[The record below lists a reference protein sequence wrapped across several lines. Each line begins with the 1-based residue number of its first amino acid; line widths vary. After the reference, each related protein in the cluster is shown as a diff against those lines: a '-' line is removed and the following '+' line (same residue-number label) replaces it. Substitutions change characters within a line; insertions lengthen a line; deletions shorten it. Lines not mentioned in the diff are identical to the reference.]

1 MYTRQSKKDQNKA
14 RAERRKVRSHEKR
27 VQEQEEESRINS
39 RRRQPM
45 KTPAGKPKGPRSPNP
60 LSSPNGMTPEEV
72 TNFQR
77 NKEKYMMTETPQKNL
92 QSELNANANDPL
104 GIVTPLTER
113 DRFYDQAGHR
123 IGGEVVRS
131 QADREREAYE
141 ETYLTDEEEFKREVD
156 DVSDFE
162 EGVDYI
168 QRPKLPNRPPPSRPE
183 KGVLKTTER
192 PNVQIARVQ
201 SGQVD
206 QRNILGG
213 MPSTRILD
221 DRKMKT
227 GRVQKIDK
235 DLRQPMPRRN
245 VPRPFDN
252 TRLISG
258 SQEIKPIQGAD
269 GGGVPNTYVDH
280 LAPESY
286 ISQDA
291 HDKEEYRGA
300 NPRDHTSQDLR
311 VIEQLRRQEYEDDA
325 DRVRDIVQ
333 EVEIL
338 SGGQNDS
345 LMDGQD
351 LVDEQKYD
359 TDYDNHRGHSRSG
372 IQRGRDAHAIPE
384 IDLEDIESSLSQFFG
399 EEDAPEGISDDSA
412 SIGRRF
418 GQAIPRVRGG
428 FNQDDDVQSVMSG
441 SDSIMSTISGLTSL
455 SDKDGSWFS
464 KDKDLEKDIDV
475 NERMSG
481 INKIPMS
488 KDAQT
493 EIGKFNPMMNAGNKL
508 LMSQGA
514 SLGTIS
520 EMRKKEINYKQPN
533 RKFKNDAINLVRLGN
548 QTNIKMKQE
557 YDP

>member
-1 MYTRQSKKDQNKA
+1 MPIGRYTRSSSSRDD
-14 RAERRKVRSHEKR
+14 RTERREVEKR
-27 VQEQEEESRINS
+27 QQSAKKKKQEAKRIAFEKKRQEEEQFKQSNPPQPTPAQSAKKAGRDSRRQDNKEHYADLKRRILFDEEVEVADQLIQEEERSLDIERLRDVLLESERFQHMDIPSAVARHIASFDRRDNDLDSGVINEMIPS
-39 RRRQPM
+39 PRVGGRLLNRDRIPSRDQVDMANEMVLDHRRRQ
-45 KTPAGKPKGPRSPNP
+45 
-60 LSSPNGMTPEEV
+60 
-72 TNFQR
+72 
-77 NKEKYMMTETPQKNL
+77 
-92 QSELNANANDPL
+92 
-104 GIVTPLTER
+104 
-113 DRFYDQAGHR
+113 
-123 IGGEVVRS
+123 
-131 QADREREAYE
+131 
-141 ETYLTDEEEFKREVD
+141 
-156 DVSDFE
+156 
-162 EGVDYI
+162 
-168 QRPKLPNRPPPSRPE
+168 LP
-183 KGVLKTTER
+183 
-192 PNVQIARVQ
+192 
-201 SGQVD
+201 
-206 QRNILGG
+206 
-213 MPSTRILD
+213 
-221 DRKMKT
+221 
-227 GRVQKIDK
+227 
-235 DLRQPMPRRN
+235 
-245 VPRPFDN
+245 VPRAYPFDN

-258 SQEIKPIQGAD
+258 SQEINPIQGS

-291 HDKEEYRGA
+291 HDKEEYIGA

-533 RKFKNDAINLVRLGN
+533 RKFKNNAVDLVRLGN
-548 QTNIKMKQE
+548 QTNIKMNQE